1 MIELQLNHIIQKELM
16 RKVPAN
22 DLDPLRT
29 GTETK

>member
-1 MIELQLNHIIQKELM
+1 MIELQLNHIIKKELM
-16 RKVPAN
+16 RIVQAN